1 MWGAVPPGRTTM
13 KFIVSAAVTT
23 AYTLAFVPLASASA
37 SGFFAAWL
45 LCYATLDLCQWAAR
59 RARAQLN

>member
-1 MWGAVPPGRTTM
+1 M